1 MALAKEAL
9 GLSGGTAQS
18 LNGVYSTVAA
28 TGTVQTDAAAVGSSL
43 CVVTGADGNKG
54 VILGGDLGDEYTVV
68 NNSGST
74 LKVWPP
80 SGAAIVVPATGMGNI
95 NTAYPHTTYAVCK
108 YQRLTATQYSVI
120 KSA

>member
-28 TGTVQTDAAAVGSSL
+28 TGSAQGDAAAVGSSL
-43 CVVTGADGNKG
+43 CVVTAADGTKG
-54 VILGGDLGDEYTVV
+54 VILGGDLGDEYTIV
-68 NNSGST
+68 NNSAST
-74 LKVWPP
+74 LKVYPP
-80 SGAAIVVPATGMGNI
+80 TSAAIVVPGTGMGSA
-95 NTAYPHTTYAVCK
+95 NTAYSHTTYAVCK